1 MSATDQLTGVRW
13 DRRVFSFIQRR
24 NISAILAVAIV
35 VAGVFLG
42 SFTYLILTGATPFT
56 PDDGVVLIL
65 LILNLAVVL
74 TLCALIFWRVGR
86 IILARRSGIA
96 GAKLH
101 ARLVTMFSV
110 VAVMPAIIVAVF
122 ATVTLNRGLD
132 IWFGERTREIIG
144 NSLEVAESYLE
155 EHSQVLRSEVT
166 LMANDL
172 SREATSLSTSPQRF
186 QKLLATQAAL
196 RALNAAY
203 IISREGK
210 ILSRATA
217 SVAPSLNLPTDEQ
230 FEQAEEGQVVLFTV
244 RDGNQIRAL
253 LELPGVNGAYLY
265 AARFIDSR
273 VLDHLT
279 RTQAA
284 VSEYKS
290 LQGRQKGVQV
300 TFALIYIA
308 VALVV
313 LLAAIWLGLWAANR
327 IVEPL
332 GRLMGAA
339 ERVRTGDLST
349 RVEEAGDDDEIDR
362 LSRAFNRMTSQIEEQ
377 RNDLISANHEMDERR
392 RFTEAVLAGVSAGVI
407 GLDAEGRINHANKA
421 AQRFLGGSFEAFYGK
436 PLVEVLP
443 AMAQVVAAAS
453 GAKKKSAQEQL
464 SLSVG
469 GQDRTLNVR
478 VAGEL
483 SGDDIEGYVITFD
496 DITELVLAQRNAAWA
511 DVARRIAH
519 EIKNPL
525 TPIQLSAERLRRKYA
540 KEITT
545 DPDVFEQCTETIVRQ
560 VNDIGRMV
568 DEFSSFARMP
578 SAVMRETDLG
588 EVVRQSVFLQRV
600 AHTEIQYE
608 FEPPSAPVQVEADGR
623 LISQALTNILKN
635 AFEAVRA
642 HHEQE
647 TGRSEVE
654 PGEKIGKISA
664 RVEVSGQEAVVTI
677 TDTGCGLPKESRQ
690 RLTEPYV
697 TTREKGTGLGLAIV
711 KKVMEDHNGILEM
724 RDAPESADGKTGA
737 QVLLRFPLPS
747 HGQSRG
753 LESNVGESRAAQE
766 EARVLTTEEKEA
778 ANGV

>member
-1 MSATDQLTGVRW
+1 MSVIERLFDTRW
-13 DRRVFSFIQRR
+13 DRRILHFLQRR
-24 NISAILAVAIV
+24 NVTAILAVAIV
-35 VAGVFLG
+35 VAAIFLG
-42 SFTYLILTGATPFT
+42 SFTYLLLTGATPFT
-56 PDDGVVLIL
+56 PNDSVVLSL
-65 LILNLAVVL
+65 LLANLAVVL
-74 TLCALIFWRVGR
+74 TLCALIVWRMAR

-155 EHSQVLRSEVT
+155 EHQQVLRSEIV

-172 SREATSLSTSPQRF
+172 SREATSESTNPVRF

-217 SVAPSLNLPTDEQ
+217 SVAPSMSMPDEEH
-230 FEQAEEGQVVLFTV
+230 FDGADDGQVVLMTV
-244 RDGNQIRAL
+244 REGNQIRAL
-253 LELPGVNGAYLY
+253 VRMPDVDDAYLY
-265 AARFIDSR
+265 VARFVDAR
-273 VLDHLT
+273 VLEHLS

-284 VSEYKS
+284 VTEYKS
-290 LQGRQKGVQV
+290 LEGRQRGVQV
-300 TFALIYIA
+300 TFALIYVA

-327 IVEPL
+327 IVEPI

-349 RVEEAGDDDEIDR
+349 RVAEMGDDDEIDR

-377 RNDLISANHEMDERR
+377 RNELIAANHQMDQRR

-407 GLDAEGRINHANKA
+407 GLDSEGRINHANRA
-421 AQRFLGGSFEAFYGK
+421 AMRFLGG
-436 PLVEVLP
+436 PLETLFGEPLAQILP
-443 AMAQVVAAAS
+443 AMADVVNEAERTS
-453 GAKKKSAQEQL
+453 RNSAQAQI
-464 SLSVG
+464 SLSAA

-478 VAGEL
+478 VAGEF
-483 SGDDIEGYVITFD
+483 SGGDIQGYVVTFD

-525 TPIQLSAERLRRKYA
+525 TPIQLSAERLRRKYG
-540 KEITT
+540 KEIST
-545 DPDVFEQCTETIVRQ
+545 DKEVFEQCTETIIRQ
-560 VNDIGRMV
+560 VGDIGRMV

-588 EVVRQSVFLQRV
+588 EVLRQSFFLQRV
-600 AHTEIQYE
+600 AHGEIEYE
-608 FEPPSAPVQVEADGR
+608 FKAPDASAVIEGDDR
-623 LISQALTNILKN
+623 LISQAFTNILKN
-635 AFEAVRA
+635 AAEAIHAR
-642 HHEQE
+642 HEQE
-647 TGRSEVE
+647 TDGSKIEQGQVIGQITGSVE
-654 PGEKIGKISA
+654 IQDEDI
-664 RVEVSGQEAVVTI
+664 VVSI
-677 TDTGCGLPKESRQ
+677 CDSGCGLPETGRQ

-697 TTREKGTGLGLAIV
+697 TTRDKGTGLGLAIV
-711 KKVMEDHNGILEM
+711 KKVMEDHNGKLEM
-724 RDAPESADGKTGA
+724 MDAPAHEKWLGGACVCLTFPRLREQSARSG
-737 QVLLRFPLPS
+737 P
-747 HGQSRG
+747 QS
-753 LESNVGESRAAQE
+753 SNTGESRASGAE
-766 EARVLTTEEKEA
+766 NMTAEEKEA
-778 ANGV
+778 AHGV

>member
-1 MSATDQLTGVRW
+1 MSATDRLTGIRW

-172 SREATSLSTSPQRF
+172 SREATSISTSPQRF

-407 GLDAEGRINHANKA
+407 GLDAEGRINHANRA

-443 AMAQVVAAAS
+443 AMAQVVA
-453 GAKKKSAQEQL
+453 QEQL
-464 SLSVG
+464 SLSVS

-540 KEITT
+540 KEITS

-578 SAVMRETDLG
+578 TAVMRETDLG

-608 FEPPSAPVQVEADGR
+608 FEPPAKPVVVEADGR

-642 HHEQE
+642 RHEQE
-647 TGRSEVE
+647 TGRSDVE
-654 PGEKIGKISA
+654 PGEKVGTISA
-664 RVEVSGQEAVVTI
+664 SVTLAGQEAVVTI
-677 TDTGCGLPKESRQ
+677 TDNGCGLPKESRQ

-711 KKVMEDHNGILEM
+711 KKVMEDHNGVLEM
-724 RDAPESADGKTGA
+724 KDAPEGADGKTGA
-737 QVLLRFPLPS
+737 QVMLRFPLPS
-747 HGQSRG
+747 HGQRPG
-753 LESNVGESRAAQE
+753 LVSNVRESRAADE
-766 EARVLTTEEKEA
+766 DARVLTTEEKEA
-778 ANGV
+778 AHGV